1 MLFLT
6 RNPRLLR
13 QNLKRNFI
21 WAGAVRK
28 IPALHWH
35 LCHCEL
41 MARLSL
47 LQEESPTSQFEA
59 QTVLAELQSA
69 TAVFFLRVT
78 GSLLV

>member
-1 MLFLT
+1 
-6 RNPRLLR
+6 
-13 QNLKRNFI
+13 
-21 WAGAVRK
+21 
-28 IPALHWH
+28 
-35 LCHCEL
+35 